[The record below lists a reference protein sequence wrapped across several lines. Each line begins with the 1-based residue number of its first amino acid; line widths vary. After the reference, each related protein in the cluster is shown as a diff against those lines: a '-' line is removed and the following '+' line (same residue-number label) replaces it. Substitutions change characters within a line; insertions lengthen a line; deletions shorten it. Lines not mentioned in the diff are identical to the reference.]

1 MEVNMKTAKNY
12 RLSNSTIEQIEW
24 LAKRAPS
31 ATATDVIESVVR
43 EKYESERRKIRV
55 KAVKTKGE
63 KYNLVADK
71 MVLATINQAV
81 LDATKS
87 HKRQLLAND
96 GADMNVIGVVFLA
109 TAIAKNAYVKWNRN
123 PRCLALI
130 NPQAE

>member
-1 MEVNMKTAKNY
+1 MKTAKNY
-12 RLSNSTIEQIEW
+12 RLSNSTIEQIDW

-71 MVLATINQAV
+71 IVLATINQAV

-87 HKRQLLAND
+87 HKRQLLAEE

-109 TAIAKNAYVKWNRN
+109 TAVAKNAYVKWNRN

-130 NPQAE
+130 SPQAE

>member
-1 MEVNMKTAKNY
+1 M
-12 RLSNSTIEQIEW
+12 
-24 LAKRAPS
+24 
-31 ATATDVIESVVR
+31 
-43 EKYESERRKIRV
+43 
-55 KAVKTKGE
+55 KAVKTKDD

-87 HKRQLLAND
+87 HQRQLLAEE

-109 TAIAKNAYVKWNRN
+109 TAVAKNAYVKRNHN

-130 NPQAE
+130 NPQLE

>member
-1 MEVNMKTAKNY
+1 MKTAKNY
-12 RLSNSTIEQIEW
+12 RLSNSTIEQIDW

-71 MVLATINQAV
+71 MVLATINQTV

-87 HKRQLLAND
+87 HKRQLLAEE

-109 TAIAKNAYVKWNRN
+109 TAVAKNAYVKWNRN

-130 NPQAE
+130 SPQAE